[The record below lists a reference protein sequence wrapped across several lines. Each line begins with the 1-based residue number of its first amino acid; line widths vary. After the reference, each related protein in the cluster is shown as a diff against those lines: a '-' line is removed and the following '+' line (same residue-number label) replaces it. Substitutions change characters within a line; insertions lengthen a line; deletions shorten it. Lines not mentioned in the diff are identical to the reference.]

1 MLIIFKHQRKKVDSP
16 TKIKL
21 NCKRLC
27 PSKTVKYLGIKIN
40 ENFNW
45 KQDIHDIA
53 IKLNRANALLS
64 IIRNYVNKHT
74 LRTIYFAIF
83 DSHINYANL
92 IWGQNLHSLS
102 RIIILQKK
110 ALRIMNFQSR
120 DSHSSPLFRSNH
132 ILKLEDKILIENILF
147 ISKSFNNLLLPVFKS
162 CFIFCSDVHNYHTV
176 SFTVD
181 KIFKPFY
188 TTDSY
193 EKNSNTL
200 GTINSWNKTQHQF
213 SNLSIKT
220 SSPTK
225 IKRFRFKKYI
235 GNNY

>member
-64 IIRNYVNKHT
+64 IIRNYVNKLT

-83 DSHINYANL
+83 DSHINYVH
-92 IWGQNLHSLS
+92 QNLHSLS

-147 ISKSFNNLLLPVFKS
+147 ISKLFNNLVPPIFKS
-162 CFIFCSDVHNYHTV
+162 WFTFCSDVHNYHTV
-176 SFTVD
+176 SSTAD
-181 KIFKPFY
+181 KYLNHLIELIIVVK
-188 TTDSY
+188 
-193 EKNSNTL
+193 
-200 GTINSWNKTQHQF
+200 I
-213 SNLSIKT
+213 LSL
-220 SSPTK
+220 
-225 IKRFRFKKYI
+225 
-235 GNNY
+235 